1 MTNENGFDDLL
12 KSFISMA
19 EEKTETQ
26 DTWREVPVDLLT
38 FFKSNKFLKESPYP
52 GKQTE
57 ALETINKIIWSKLD
71 KHKTFDE
78 KDYSKITEGL
88 LIFGKGSGKD
98 FLASGILA
106 YFAYVLNC
114 MSNPQ
119 KFFGFGQGEPIDLIN
134 VAVNSYQANNVF
146 FKKLKARLA
155 NCDWFKPVNYYPK
168 AYNEYQT
175 TKNQIR
181 FFNGITA
188 HSAHSEAEAY
198 EGFNPLLVIFD
209 EISGYD
215 YKNAVFAY
223 NTLRSS
229 AVSRFNDKMLL
240 IFISYPR
247 SQEDFL
253 MQKYNNYLMT
263 KDESIFAMIGKS
275 WEVNPKI
282 KRESLQK
289 DYDRD
294 PEGAMCKYECIPP
307 AIKQGFFQF
316 PEKIDEVVK
325 IGKKAQCHNIIIQDT
340 ITSRTIANGE
350 TKYYSGIEIFN
361 LNLEPSFTYY
371 IGGDGGVNSDSY
383 VISLFHGEPTPVT
396 VVENGETVEKLFNK
410 PVEDLLLVWIP
421 SKKERLPVDLL
432 NVADVLSMICSKVH
446 VKKALFDKFNSAEV
460 VQRLIS
466 YGVDA
471 EDKNW
476 SNQFQLQLYQN
487 LKNLIYTGQIELLD
501 HTVDYGIN
509 ANEEL
514 KHIQIING
522 NKIDHLKDKSKDMS
536 DARAAAAWLC
546 ITDEP
551 DIGKNYSMP
560 AILGVKPIK

>member
-1 MTNENGFDDLL
+1 MDDIFSNLVEN
-12 KSFISMA
+12 FISLA
-19 EEKTETQ
+19 EEKTDNQ
-26 DTWREVPVDLLT
+26 KIWREQPVDLLT
-38 FFKSNKFLKESPYP
+38 FFRSKEFLGENPYP

-57 ALETINKIIWSKLD
+57 FLENVNKIIWNKFELHKLD
-71 KHKTFDE
+71 MNDVLKEVSEVLT
-78 KDYSKITEGL
+78 
-88 LIFGKGSGKD
+88 IFGKGSGKD
-98 FLASGILA
+98 FLVSGILA
-106 YFAYVLNC
+106 YYAYLLCCLND
-114 MSNPQ
+114 PQ

-155 NCDWFKPVNYYPK
+155 SCKWFKHVSNTPK
-168 AYNEYQT
+168 MYNEYQT

-181 FFNGITA
+181 FHKNITA

-209 EISGYD
+209 EISGYK
-215 YKNAVFAY
+215 YENAEFAY

-229 AVSRFNDKMLL
+229 AVSRFNDKMLI

-253 MQKYNNYLMT
+253 MRKYNNYLQT
-263 KDESIFAMIGKS
+263 KDRSIFAMVGKT
-275 WEVNPKI
+275 WEVNPKVS
-282 KRESLQK
+282 RESLQK

-294 PEGAMCKYECIPP
+294 PEGSRCKYECIPP

-325 IGKKAQCHNIIIQDT
+325 VGKKAQCPNIIIQET
-340 ITSRTIANGE
+340 ITTRTLDNGE
-350 TKYYSGIEIFN
+350 QKFFAGLEIYN
-361 LNLEPSFTYY
+361 LNLDPSFVYY
-371 IGGDGGVNSDSY
+371 LGGDGGVRSDSY
-383 VISLFHGEPTPVT
+383 VISLFHAEPIPIQ
-396 VVENGETVEKLFNK
+396 VVENGEVIEKMFNK
-410 PVEDLLLVWIP
+410 PVEDLILVWKP
-421 SKKERLPVDLL
+421 SKKERLPVDVL
-432 NVADVLSMICSKVH
+432 NVADILGLICSQVH
-446 VKKALFDKFNSAEV
+446 VKKALFDKFNSADV

-487 LKNLIYTGQIELLD
+487 LKNLIYTGRIELLD
-501 HTVDYGIN
+501 HTVDYGLN

-514 KHIQIING
+514 KNIQIING
-522 NKIDHLKDKSKDMS
+522 NKIDHMKDKSKDMS
-536 DARAAAAWLC
+536 DARAAAVWLC
-546 ITDEP
+546 SNDEP
-551 DIGKNYSMP
+551 EMTSNFSMP
-560 AILGVKPIK
+560 IIIGVK

>member
-1 MTNENGFDDLL
+1 MTSENLFEDLL

-19 EEKTETQ
+19 EERTESQ
-26 DTWREVPVDLLT
+26 DVWREKPVDLLT
-38 FFKSNKFLKESPYP
+38 FFKSKDFLGESPYP

-57 ALETINKIIWSKLD
+57 ALEAINKIIWSKLGQ
-71 KHKTFDE
+71 HKPLNE
-78 KDYSKITEGL
+78 KDYIKITEVL

-106 YFAYVLNC
+106 YYAYVLSC
-114 MSNPQ
+114 MNSPQ

-134 VAVNSYQANNVF
+134 VAINSYQANNVF

-155 NCDWFKPVNYYPK
+155 SCKWFKQVNNYPK
-168 AYNEYQT
+168 AHNEYQT

-181 FFNGITA
+181 FFNNVTA

-209 EISGYD
+209 EISGYE
-215 YKNAVFAY
+215 YKNAEFVY

-253 MQKYNNYLMT
+253 MQKYNNYLIT

-289 DYDRD
+289 DYERD
-294 PEGAMCKYECIPP
+294 PEGAKCKYECIPP

-325 IGKKAQCHNIIIQDT
+325 VGKKAQCPNIIIQET
-340 ITSRTIANGE
+340 ITSRTLANGE
-350 TKYYSGIEIFN
+350 TKYYSGLEIYN
-361 LNLEPSFTYY
+361 LNLDPSYTYY
-371 IGGDGGVNSDSY
+371 IGGDGGVESDSY
-383 VISLFHGEPTPVT
+383 VISLFHGEPTPIT
-396 VVENGETVEKLFNK
+396 VVENGEVVEKLFNK
-410 PVEDLLLVWIP
+410 PVEDLLLVWRP

-432 NVADVLSMICSKVH
+432 NVADILGMICSQVY

-501 HTVDYGIN
+501 HTVDYGLN

-514 KHIQIING
+514 KYIQIING

-536 DARAAAAWLC
+536 DARAAAVWLC
-546 ITDEP
+546 STDEP
-551 DIGKNYSMP
+551 DMGEHYSMP
-560 AILGVKPIK
+560 TILGVRAK